1 MANKQFDHDDNQVHI
16 EQIDPRTELNDL
28 EKTAILQFE
37 IDKQEEE
44 LSKTQQF
51 KLMNRRKKK
60 VEVDLPS
67 LKPSLFDTIKLKLSD
82 LREAVEKKYE
92 EQELPVEKQQV
103 QVEEQQVEEVKPQI
117 EEQQTTRPVMTQTEV
132 EPLKQQK
139 IKITN
144 PELYQVGDLDE
155 PIIKDEN
162 ATISIHLDALKQEA
176 ERLERIER
184 RKRRMSLYDTVIIKL
199 DDLINKKSALKSY
212 DSKKVTK
219 IEKTKTPKQKFHLFK
234 PKDITKMKKIKINVE
249 SEEFGRQ
256 LYNLNKIAL
265 TNLGLDRPKTVRKYS
280 TINKLNKIE
289 KVHISK
295 HNYLKYQQKLNKF
308 AINKLYYKLAPKES
322 KKYKIYKTSVILS
335 SIVFFITSA
344 IIINWF
350 IQGITINDLSN
361 ALVEDT
367 PIQEVVDGGEVVSIE
382 VPPEPEKKEEY
393 SNKKSLY
400 WKYLNT
406 PLSSVDFTELKKQ
419 NKDTVAWL
427 IVKNTNVNYPV
438 VQTTNNDYYL
448 HHSFNKK
455 VNGAGWVFADF
466 RDNFTKLN
474 QNLVIY
480 AHGRK
485 DKVMFGS
492 LTNTLKPNWYK
503 NTDNQIIQLST
514 LKYNTMWQIFS
525 IYKVQA
531 ESYYITTDFGS
542 TKSFENFIK
551 KMKER
556 SIYDFKV
563 DVTANDKLLTLSTC
577 YNDNGIRLVV
587 QAKLVKIQ
595 ERK

>member
-1 MANKQFDHDDNQVHI
+1 MAEKQFDHDDSQVHI
-16 EQIDPRTELNDL
+16 EQVDPRTELNDL
-28 EKTAILQFE
+28 EKTAIMQFKIE
-37 IDKQEEE
+37 QQEEE

-51 KLMNRRKKK
+51 RLMNKKK
-60 VEVDLPS
+60 RNTEVELPS
-67 LKPSLFDTIKLKLSD
+67 LKPSLFDTIKLKISD

-92 EQELPVEKQQV
+92 EQTLQVEEQKP
-103 QVEEQQVEEVKPQI
+103 QVEEQQVEEIKQQD
-117 EEQQTTRPVMTQTEV
+117 EQTTRPAMIQTET
-132 EPLKQQK
+132 EPLQQQK
-139 IKITN
+139 IRITN

-162 ATISIHLDALKQEA
+162 ATISIHLDALRKEQ
-176 ERLERIER
+176 ERLESIER
-184 RKRRMSLYDTVIIKL
+184 KKRRMSLYDTVIIKL

-256 LYNLNKIAL
+256 LYNLNRIAL

-295 HNYLKYQQKLNKF
+295 HNYLKYQQKLNRF

-367 PIQEVVDGGEVVSIE
+367 PIQEVVDAGEVVNVD
-382 VPPEPEKKEEY
+382 VPPEPEKKDEY

-406 PLSSVDFTELKKQ
+406 PLSSVDFKDLKKQ
-419 NKDTVAWL
+419 NSDTVAWI

-448 HHSFNKK
+448 HHSFNRK

-466 RDNFTKLN
+466 RDNFSNFN

-525 IYKVQA
+525 IYKVKA

-556 SIYDFKV
+556 SIYDFNV
-563 DVTANDKLLTLSTC
+563 DVTTNDKLLTLSTC

-595 ERK
+595 ER